1 MQKNLLRIF
10 IISTVIIA
18 ATILMAFLVT
28 TMRAQVAGDEGASQ
42 TAAGVIAVAD
52 DETQPTLALS
62 NMKGEVVDLQHL
74 QGNKTI
80 LINYWATWCPP
91 CISEIPSL
99 MQVKALRQSDNFDI
113 VFISLDFPKSPEAL
127 QTQMKRIGL
136 DHIDTLYMT
145 DAREWSLLNGR
156 GLPISVLVAPGG
168 KIISRF
174 VGGMDWMSEA
184 GVNFLKDVPKNP

>member
-18 ATILMAFLVT
+18 ATVLLAFFVT
-28 TMRAQVAGDEGASQ
+28 TLRAQVGGNEARQS
-42 TAAGVIAVAD
+42 AAGVTAIAD

-74 QGNKTI
+74 QGHKTI

-99 MQVKALRQSDNFDI
+99 MQVKALRQSDDFDI
-113 VFISLDFPKSPEAL
+113 IFISLDFPKSPEAL
-127 QTQMKRIGL
+127 QAQMKRIGL
-136 DHIDTLYMT
+136 EHIDTLYMT

-184 GVNFLKDVPKNP
+184 GVNFLKDVPKKS

>member
-10 IISTVIIA
+10 IISYVIVA
-18 ATILMAFLVT
+18 ATILLAFLVT
-28 TMRAQVAGDEGASQ
+28 TLRAKGEGDETRQS
-42 TAAGVIAVAD
+42 AAGVTAVAD
-52 DETQPTLALS
+52 DETQPTLALR
-62 NMKGEVVDLQHL
+62 NMKGEVVDLQQL
-74 QGNKTI
+74 QGDKTI

-99 MQVKALRQSDNFDI
+99 MQVKALRQSDDFDI
-113 VFISLDFPKSPEAL
+113 IFISLDFPKSPEAL
-127 QTQMKRIGL
+127 QAQMKRIGL
-136 DHIDTLYMT
+136 EHIDTLYMT

-184 GVNFLKDVPKNP
+184 GVNFLKDVPKKS

>member
-1 MQKNLLRIF
+1 MQKNLLRTF
-10 IISTVIIA
+10 IISTVIVV
-18 ATILMAFLVT
+18 ATILLAFLVT
-28 TMRAQVAGDEGASQ
+28 TLRAQVTGDEARQ
-42 TAAGVIAVAD
+42 TAAGITAVTD
-52 DETQPTLALS
+52 DETQPTLALR
-62 NMKGEVVDLQHL
+62 NMKGEVVDLQYL
-74 QGNKTI
+74 QGDKTI
-80 LINYWATWCPP
+80 LVNYWATWCPP

-99 MQVKALRQSDNFDI
+99 MQVKALRQSDDFDI
-113 VFISLDFPKSPEAL
+113 VFISLDFPKDPEAL
-127 QTQMKRIGL
+127 RTQMKRIGL

-184 GVNFLKDVPKNP
+184 GVDFLKAVPKKP

>member
-28 TMRAQVAGDEGASQ
+28 TMRAQVAGDDGASQ

-127 QTQMKRIGL
+127 KTQMKRIGL

-174 VGGMDWMSEA
+174 VGGMDWMSDA
-184 GVNFLKDVPKNP
+184 GVNFLKDVPKKP

>member
-18 ATILMAFLVT
+18 ATILLAFLVT
-28 TMRAQVAGDEGASQ
+28 MLQRQGEGSLASPSG
-42 TAAGVIAVAD
+42 AGVTAIAD

-62 NMKGEVVDLQHL
+62 NMKGEIVDLQHL

-99 MQVKALRQSDNFDI
+99 MQVKALRQSDHFDV
-113 VFISLDFPKSPEAL
+113 VFISLDFPKNPEAL
-127 QTQMKRIGL
+127 RTQMKRIGL
-136 DHIDTLYMT
+136 DHVDTLYMT

-174 VGGMDWMSEA
+174 VGGMDWMSES
-184 GVNFLKDVPKNP
+184 GVDFLKDVPKNAD

>member
-18 ATILMAFLVT
+18 AAVLLAFFVT
-28 TMRAQVAGDEGASQ
+28 TLRAQVGDNEARQS
-42 TAAGVIAVAD
+42 AAGVTAIAD

-74 QGNKTI
+74 QGHKTI

-99 MQVKALRQSDNFDI
+99 MQVKALRQSDDFDI
-113 VFISLDFPKSPEAL
+113 IFISLDFPKNPEAL
-127 QTQMKRIGL
+127 QAQMKRIGL
-136 DHIDTLYMT
+136 EHIDTLYMT

-184 GVNFLKDVPKNP
+184 GVNFLKDVPKKS

>member
-18 ATILMAFLVT
+18 ATILLAFLVT
-28 TMRAQVAGDEGASQ
+28 ALRAQVAGDDATSQ
-42 TAAGVIAVAD
+42 TGAGMATIAEG
-52 DETQPTLALS
+52 ETQPSLALS
-62 NMKGEVVDLQHL
+62 NMKGEVVDLQQL

-99 MQVKALRQSDNFDI
+99 MQVKALRQSDHFDI
-113 VFISLDFPKSPEAL
+113 VLISLDFPKDPEAL
-127 QTQMKRIGL
+127 RTQMKRIGL
-136 DHIDTLYMT
+136 GHIDTLYMT

-174 VGGMDWMSEA
+174 VGGMDWMSDA
-184 GVNFLKDVPKNP
+184 GVNFLKDVPKKP